1 MALNTSK
8 CNHLMP
14 LRFKGLTYLLSF
26 FCLSVHVTVLSVSAL
41 CTTLRLASSLNCRH
55 CQVLLHT
62 MWNIIFGLIV
72 AAVLEP
78 HPHSQP
84 FGSRKTALWASVLS
98 SSGRTTFQHGI
109 GYDGVYVK
117 RM

>member
-1 MALNTSK
+1 
-8 CNHLMP
+8 
-14 LRFKGLTYLLSF
+14 
-26 FCLSVHVTVLSVSAL
+26 
-41 CTTLRLASSLNCRH
+41 
-55 CQVLLHT
+55 
-62 MWNIIFGLIV
+62 
-72 AAVLEP
+72 VLEP